1 VGMRDPL
8 TLIGIGLVIA
18 GAVLILGSLM
28 LRHLPELR
36 EVHPLLFIS
45 IRVGDLTI
53 GTSPLLILV
62 LLALYLLLMWSRA

>member
-8 TLIGIGLVIA
+8 TLIGIGLVLVGII
-18 GAVLILGSLM
+18 LILGSLM
-28 LRHLPELR
+28 LRHLPEVR
-36 EVHPLLFIS
+36 EVHPLLFVS
-45 IRVGDLTI
+45 VRVGDLTI

>member
-1 VGMRDPL
+1 MRDPL
-8 TLIGIGLVIA
+8 LLVGIGLVIA

-36 EVHPLLFIS
+36 EVHPLLFVS
-45 IRVGDLTI
+45 VRVGDLTI

-62 LLALYLLLMWSRA
+62 LLALHLLLMWPRA

>member
-1 VGMRDPL
+1 MRDPL
-8 TLIGIGLVIA
+8 LLVGIGLVLA

-36 EVHPLLFIS
+36 EVHPLLFVS
-45 IRVGDLTI
+45 VRVGDLTI

-62 LLALYLLLMWSRA
+62 LLALYLLLMWPRA

>member
-1 VGMRDPL
+1 MRDPL
-8 TLIGIGLVIA
+8 LLVGIGLVLA

-36 EVHPLLFIS
+36 EVHPLLFVSVRI
-45 IRVGDLTI
+45 GDLTV

-62 LLALYLLLMWSRA
+62 LLALYLLLMWPRA

>member
-1 VGMRDPL
+1 MRDPPL
-8 TLIGIGLVIA
+8 LVGIGLVIA

-36 EVHPLLFIS
+36 EVHPLLFVS
-45 IRVGDLTI
+45 VRVGDLTI

-62 LLALYLLLMWSRA
+62 LLALYLLLMWPRA

>member
-8 TLIGIGLVIA
+8 LLVGIGLVIA

-36 EVHPLLFIS
+36 EVHPLLFVS
-45 IRVGDLTI
+45 VRVGDLTI

-62 LLALYLLLMWSRA
+62 LLALYLLLMWPRA

>member
-8 TLIGIGLVIA
+8 LLVGIGLVLA

-36 EVHPLLFIS
+36 EVHPLLFVSVRI
-45 IRVGDLTI
+45 GDLTV

-62 LLALYLLLMWSRA
+62 LLALYLLLMWPRA

>member
-8 TLIGIGLVIA
+8 LLVGIGLVLA

-36 EVHPLLFIS
+36 EVHPLLFVS
-45 IRVGDLTI
+45 VRVGDLTI

-62 LLALYLLLMWSRA
+62 LLALYLLLMWPRA

>member
-1 VGMRDPL
+1 MRDPL
-8 TLIGIGLVIA
+8 LLVGIGLILA
-18 GAVLILGSLM
+18 GAVLILRSLM

-36 EVHPLLFIS
+36 EVHPLLFVS
-45 IRVGDLTI
+45 VRVGDLTI